1 MSKNYLEIGIY
12 YYMDDETGKKVY
24 DKEEM
29 LSEFENKLENLINK
43 NKQQN
48 KSSDGEENN
57 KCWNCYDMVLMLNEQ
72 CPECGNGGWKVSF
85 NINGLI

>member
-29 LSEFENKLENLINK
+29 LLEFENKLENLINK

-57 KCWNCYDMVLMLNEQ
+57 KC
-72 CPECGNGGWKVSF
+72 
-85 NINGLI
+85 

>member
-29 LSEFENKLENLINK
+29 LREFENKLENLINK

-57 KCWNCYDMVLMLNEQ
+57 KC
-72 CPECGNGGWKVSF
+72 
-85 NINGLI
+85 

>member
-29 LSEFENKLENLINK
+29 LCEFENKLENLINK

-57 KCWNCYDMVLMLNEQ
+57 KY
-72 CPECGNGGWKVSF
+72 
-85 NINGLI
+85 

>member
-29 LSEFENKLENLINK
+29 LHEFENKLENLINK

-57 KCWNCYDMVLMLNEQ
+57 KC
-72 CPECGNGGWKVSF
+72 
-85 NINGLI
+85 